1 MLRAVAAAI
10 ALTFAFSAFAAETGT
25 GTPGSSSG
33 SASCRG
39 PAALVD
45 FGSDGRI
52 GAKWNAATKT
62 IAYGRPHKDG
72 HYQAFIA
79 AADGANERRVAFA
92 AWRDDRHQFPAH
104 GIPPAICWR
113 CWSSRT
119 STSAAR
125 SMRSPAMA
133 PTPTTGS

>member
-1 MLRAVAAAI
+1 MVSAVAAAI
-10 ALTFAFSAFAAETGT
+10 ALALAFSAVAAETRIA
-25 GTPGSSSG
+25 TPGSSSG

-72 HYQAFIA
+72 HYRAFIA
-79 AADGANERRVAFA
+79 ADGADERRVTFA
-92 AWRDDRHQFPAH
+92 AGRDDRHQFPA
-104 GIPPAICWR
+104 A
-113 CWSSRT
+113 
-119 STSAAR
+119 
-125 SMRSPAMA
+125 
-133 PTPTTGS
+133 